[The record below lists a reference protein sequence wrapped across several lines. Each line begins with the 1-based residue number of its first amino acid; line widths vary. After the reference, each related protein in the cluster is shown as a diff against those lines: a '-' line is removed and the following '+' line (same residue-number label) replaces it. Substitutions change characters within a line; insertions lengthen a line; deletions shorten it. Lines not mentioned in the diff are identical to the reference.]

1 LLAAASQILRRFGL
15 RVSGAVAAGHDVL
28 TVSALPLAETQYDFV
43 VNDRNEAG
51 GIVPCMKTSF
61 FADVAEFTRFE
72 ADAAGGIVPRTK
84 TTGAGPATTFEQLD
98 VNEAGGIVPC
108 MKTFVEAPLTTFEI
122 FDPNAAGGI
131 IPCMHVAAER
141 LADGSLGPVEVA
153 VEEPDLSLV
162 VRIGALTYRLVD
174 GRLVE
179 V

>member
-1 LLAAASQILRRFGL
+1 
-15 RVSGAVAAGHDVL
+15 VSGAVAAGHDVL

-51 GIVPCMKTSF
+51 GIVPCMKTY
-61 FADVAEFTRFE
+61 
-72 ADAAGGIVPRTK
+72 
-84 TTGAGPATTFEQLD
+84 
-98 VNEAGGIVPC
+98 
-108 MKTFVEAPLTTFEI
+108 VEAPLTTFEI